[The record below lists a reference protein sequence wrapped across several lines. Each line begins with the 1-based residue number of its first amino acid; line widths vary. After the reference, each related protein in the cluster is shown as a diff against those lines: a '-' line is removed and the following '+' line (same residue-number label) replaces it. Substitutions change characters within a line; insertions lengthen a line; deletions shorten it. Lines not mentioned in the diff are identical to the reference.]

1 MLTAM
6 LAASTSRPETV
17 TNHHLNHAGQDVLTF
32 VSWSL
37 TVILLVVTIY
47 MGRKEKTPFYV
58 LIVLAAMVGAFAE
71 SLYDTAFSLY
81 FYSNHGMQTFYTAF
95 GIPQPVWTHSGY
107 AVLYAAPA
115 VFIAQR
121 IGKGRLSAE
130 ALYAWAG
137 VELLMSCVFEIT
149 GINIGTYTYWG
160 PHVLRIFHYPLVIGV
175 LEAAQVMCFAVAAS
189 QLRRCA
195 TRPWA
200 LLGLFVVF
208 PCTFFLANFGA
219 GSAVIIGIN
228 LQHTTPIA
236 VYLTTLL
243 SMLFAVVLV
252 RFAAAAISPAG
263 TVQSDT
269 RTTRTGIAET
279 DIPDRAAGIPGGSDR
294 RSLNHHQGAVPAPDD
309 ALSVSDDRRSRPPRA
324 DSRYL

>member
-6 LAASTSRPETV
+6 LALAASTTRPESV
-17 TNHHLNHAGQDVLTF
+17 TNHPPNHAGQDVLTF
-32 VSWSL
+32 ASWGL
-37 TVILLVVTIY
+37 TVVLLVVTIY
-47 MGRKEKTPFYV
+47 MGRKERTPFYV

-71 SLYDTAFSLY
+71 SLYEAAFSLY
-81 FYSNHGMQTFYTAF
+81 LYSNHGMQTFYTAF

-107 AVLYAAPA
+107 AVLYAAPS

-121 IGKGRLSAE
+121 IRKGRLSAQ

-160 PHVLRIFHYPLVIGV
+160 PHVWRVFHYPLVIGV

-189 QLRRCA
+189 QLRRWA
-195 TRPWA
+195 TSPWA
-200 LLGLFVVF
+200 MLGLFVVF

-219 GSAVIIGIN
+219 GAAVIIGIH
-228 LQHTTPIA
+228 LQQTPPTRG
-236 VYLTTLL
+236 YLTTLL

-252 RFAAAAISPAG
+252 RFAAAAIPPAG
-263 TVQSDT
+263 TITSDAKTPQT
-269 RTTRTGIAET
+269 RLAET
-279 DIPDRAAGIPGGSDR
+279 TI
-294 RSLNHHQGAVPAPDD
+294 
-309 ALSVSDDRRSRPPRA
+309 
-324 DSRYL
+324 